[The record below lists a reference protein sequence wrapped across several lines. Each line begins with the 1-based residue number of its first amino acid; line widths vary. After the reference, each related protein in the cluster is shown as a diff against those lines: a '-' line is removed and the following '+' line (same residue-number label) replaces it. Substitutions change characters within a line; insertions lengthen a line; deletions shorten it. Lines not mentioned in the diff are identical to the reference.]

1 MSIENRSTLRQSQR
15 RGCFLLCSE
24 ILKEVH
30 TMKTNEQTLRYQK
43 EIDKLN
49 QQLAEIEAR
58 QKKAADDAKILRR
71 KVQTAQRNMRT
82 HRLCVLGA
90 LLEKHLRE
98 PDLLTTDDA
107 DRILSSIFADPSIQ
121 ERLTNALVF
130 RRANPA
136 NDKVDSNA
144 DES

>member
-1 MSIENRSTLRQSQR
+1 
-15 RGCFLLCSE
+15 
-24 ILKEVH
+24 
-30 TMKTNEQTLRYQK
+30 MKTNEQTLRYQK

-121 ERLTNALVF
+121 ERLTNALDF
-130 RRANPA
+130 RRENPA

>member
-1 MSIENRSTLRQSQR
+1 
-15 RGCFLLCSE
+15 
-24 ILKEVH
+24 
-30 TMKTNEQTLRYQK
+30 MKTDEQTLRYQK

-49 QQLAEIEAR
+49 QQLAENEAR
-58 QKKAADDAKILRR
+58 QKKAADDARILRR

-98 PDLLTTDDA
+98 PDLLTADDA
-107 DRILSSIFADPSIQ
+107 DRILGSIFADPSIQ
-121 ERLTNALVF
+121 ERLTKALDF

-136 NDKVDSNA
+136 TDNVDSS
-144 DES
+144 DGES

>member
-1 MSIENRSTLRQSQR
+1 
-15 RGCFLLCSE
+15 
-24 ILKEVH
+24 
-30 TMKTNEQTLRYQK
+30 MKTNEQTLRYQK

-107 DRILSSIFADPSIQ
+107 DRILGSIFADPRIQ
-121 ERLTNALVF
+121 ERLTNALDF

-136 NDKVDSNA
+136 TDNVDSS
-144 DES
+144 DGES

>member
-1 MSIENRSTLRQSQR
+1 
-15 RGCFLLCSE
+15 
-24 ILKEVH
+24 
-30 TMKTNEQTLRYQK
+30 MKTDEQTLRYQK

-49 QQLAEIEAR
+49 QQLAENEAR

-82 HRLCVLGA
+82 HRLCVLGV

-98 PDLLTTDDA
+98 PDLLTADDI
-107 DRILSSIFADPSIQ
+107 DRILGRLFADPSIQ
-121 ERLTNALVF
+121 ERLTNALDF

-136 NDKVDSNA
+136 TDKVDSNV

>member
-1 MSIENRSTLRQSQR
+1 
-15 RGCFLLCSE
+15 
-24 ILKEVH
+24 
-30 TMKTNEQTLRYQK
+30 MKTDEQTLRYQK

-49 QQLAEIEAR
+49 QQLAENEAR
-58 QKKAADDAKILRR
+58 QKKAADDARILRR

-90 LLEKHLRE
+90 LLENHLRE
-98 PDLLTTDDA
+98 PDLLTADDI

-121 ERLTNALVF
+121 ERLTNALDF

-136 NDKVDSNA
+136 TKHTDDNA

>member
-1 MSIENRSTLRQSQR
+1 
-15 RGCFLLCSE
+15 
-24 ILKEVH
+24 
-30 TMKTNEQTLRYQK
+30 MKTDEQTLRYQK

-49 QQLAEIEAR
+49 QQLAENEAR
-58 QKKAADDAKILRR
+58 QKKAADDAKMLRR

-98 PDLLTTDDA
+98 PDLLIADDI
-107 DRILSSIFADPSIQ
+107 DRILGRIFADPSIQ
-121 ERLTNALVF
+121 ERLTNALDF

-136 NDKVDSNA
+136 AEHVDDHV

>member
-1 MSIENRSTLRQSQR
+1 
-15 RGCFLLCSE
+15 
-24 ILKEVH
+24 
-30 TMKTNEQTLRYQK
+30 MKTDEQTLRYQK

-49 QQLAEIEAR
+49 QQLAENEAR
-58 QKKAADDAKILRR
+58 QKKAADDAKVLRR

-98 PDLLTTDDA
+98 PDLLTADDI
-107 DRILSSIFADPSIQ
+107 DRILGRLFADPSIQ
-121 ERLTNALVF
+121 ERLTNALDF

-136 NDKVDSNA
+136 NDNADSNA
-144 DES
+144 DAS

>member
-1 MSIENRSTLRQSQR
+1 
-15 RGCFLLCSE
+15 
-24 ILKEVH
+24 
-30 TMKTNEQTLRYQK
+30 MKTDEQTRRYQK
-43 EIDKLN
+43 EIDTLN
-49 QQLAEIEAR
+49 QPRAENEAR
-58 QKKAADDAKILRR
+58 QKKAADDAKMLRR

-98 PDLLTTDDA
+98 PDLLTADDI
-107 DRILSSIFADPSIQ
+107 DRILGRIFADPSIQ
-121 ERLTNALVF
+121 ECLTNALDF